1 MMLQQSTHKR
11 MRRNAFT
18 LMEVLVVVAILVV
31 LAGIGIGVFAYLDS
45 SKEKAAQLQIKNL
58 ETAVTSYKLDHGSFP
73 DSLQVLTVPTDGK
86 AALLEQKDLVD
97 PWGRQ
102 FMYDQSKPSPKGVP
116 LIYSQGANPGS
127 SKPIANH
134 Q

>member
-1 MMLQQSTHKR
+1 MILQQSNRKPT
-11 MRRNAFT
+11 RRNAFT

-45 SKEKAAQLQIKNL
+45 SKEKAAQLQIRNI
-58 ETAVTSYKLDHGSFP
+58 ETAVVNYKMDHGSFP
-73 DSLQVLTVPTDGK
+73 DSLQVLTVPQDGK
-86 AALLEQKDLVD
+86 AAYLEQKDLMD

-102 FMYDQSKPSPKGVP
+102 FQYDQSKPSPKGYP
-116 LIYSQGANPGS
+116 LISSQGANPGS